1 MAPLTILTLSNAR
14 DSIGR
19 EIGLS
24 NWLTVDQ
31 RRIDL
36 FAEATGDDYWIHTDP
51 ARARAESPFGTTL
64 AHGFLTLSLL
74 VPLYYESVRRPED
87 GVTALN
93 YGVDRVRFIA
103 PVKEGDRIRARFV
116 LDEVDDSKPGRV
128 MLVIGVTM
136 EIEGSERPAMVARC
150 RNLYLWPQEAA
161 APQLSEAGAV
171 AKSKRSARQADALRA
186 NLKRRKDQTRARQE

>member
-1 MAPLTILTLSNAR
+1 MVALTLSSAR
-14 DSIGR
+14 DFVGR

-24 NWLTVDQ
+24 DWLVVDQ

-36 FAEATGDDYWIHTDP
+36 FAQATGDDYWIHTDP
-51 ARARAESPFGTTL
+51 ERARTDSPFGTTV

-74 VPLYYESVRRPED
+74 VPLYYASVGRPEE

-103 PVKEGDRIRARFV
+103 PVKAGDRVRARFV
-116 LDEVDDSKPGRV
+116 LDDVEDGEPGRL

-136 EIEGSERPAMVARC
+136 EIEGGDKPAMVARC
-150 RNLYLWPQEAA
+150 RNLYLWPKDRTAPRLSAA
-161 APQLSEAGAV
+161 GRK
-171 AKSKRSARQADALRA
+171 AKEERFERAADALRA
-186 NLKRRKDQTRARQE
+186 NLRRRKDQARAREE

>member
-1 MAPLTILTLSNAR
+1 MLTLSNAR
-14 DSIGR
+14 DFVGR

-24 NWLTVDQ
+24 DWLLVDQ

-51 ARARAESPFGTTL
+51 ARARAESPFGTTV

-74 VPLYYESVRRPED
+74 VPLYYQCVRRPEE

-93 YGVDRVRFIA
+93 YGIDRVRFIA

-116 LDEVDDSKPGRV
+116 LDEIDDRQTGRLL
-128 MLVIGVTM
+128 LVIGVTM
-136 EIEGSERPAMVARC
+136 EIEGGERPAMVARC
-150 RNLYLWPQEAA
+150 RNLYLWPQQDAGPRIGEQGATA
-161 APQLSEAGAV
+161 KKERLDRQAGA
-171 AKSKRSARQADALRA
+171 LRE
-186 NLKRRKDQTRARQE
+186 NLKRRKDQARAREE

>member
-1 MAPLTILTLSNAR
+1 MTTFTLANAR
-14 DSIGR
+14 DFVGR

-24 NWLTVDQ
+24 DWLLVDQ

-51 ARARAESPFGTTL
+51 GRARTESPFGTTV

-74 VPLYYESVRRPED
+74 VPLYYDSVRRPEP

-103 PVKEGDRIRARFV
+103 PVKQGDRIRARFV
-116 LDEVDDSKPGRV
+116 LDEIEDGEPGRL

-136 EIEGSERPAMVARC
+136 EIEGGERPAMVARC
-150 RNLYLWPQEAA
+150 RNLYLWPKEKTAPRLSAEGAKAQSERFDRAA
-161 APQLSEAGAV
+161 E
-171 AKSKRSARQADALRA
+171 ALRA
-186 NLKRRKDQTRARQE
+186 NLKRRKDQTRARKD